1 MEKKKVPYE
10 EQVANN
16 IIKALENGTAPW
28 VKPWKGSELSNMAP
42 INLTTNKPYN
52 GINFVNLLVTAM
64 DKGYTDPRWL
74 TFNQAKSVGAKVKK
88 GEKASLVKFYKFTE
102 MKEVLD
108 EDGKPVLD
116 DKGKPVKEEVKLE
129 NPKVVWH
136 YVFNAQQCE
145 NVPELVRDEIQEAQ
159 REFEAIEAAEKILE
173 NSGADIRH
181 IEGNRA
187 YYSPVQD
194 FIVLPKKEQ
203 FLEAGGEMCYYS
215 TALHELGHWTGH
227 ESRLNRDMG
236 DGFGTPSYAKEEL
249 RAEIASFMMCSKLGL
264 DFDPEQHYAYIGS
277 WVKALQEDPKD
288 ITRASRDAMKITN
301 FVMDLQKEK
310 MMTQETKLSVETEE
324 LLNKLQNDNVVLI
337 SPEQAAELIENYA
350 TVQAQML
357 QYNSI
362 TTELGFGVNG
372 EKAIMFQRY
381 KGNGEVH
388 TALESA
394 SRYKENFMSDPS
406 LHDPSAKFV
415 TDKEAMVSF
424 KENELLKEIRTQL
437 NKSEYNNLDYTIALA
452 KHSTPEEVKECINWM
467 DKTIQDRW
475 NGDPSKSKVGT
486 ALNNLNN
493 EYKAVYER
501 MNMPTEERI
510 AHLEGLIQGQEM
522 AMAQAGAMIGEE
534 NRFEMEQELNSL
546 KNELNELQMTFD
558 QDVADY
564 KEAKQGIEPV
574 SEILE
579 NTIVQGKPYEL
590 SDGTVIMEHLTGETV
605 DNIKSEGLYI
615 FTGEPGKMQ
624 PTTPLSKDAATKM
637 IKEDLLSRVAKE
649 ADKVGYSVM
658 DNEDKENSYTIFD
671 DGGSP
676 IMTGNINEVS
686 KALNE
691 LPNLRHESMTQVFD
705 REIKKINENYLRGSG
720 SVAEKTKKDID
731 LDAKLLKETLL
742 DGKVD
747 LEQLNDKG
755 KIESQ
760 LNELR
765 NAIIYAQSE
774 MLQDKVQPYTKSVLK
789 STVSMLKEAEATLE
803 VNLGKEVDY
812 SKQIK
817 ENHRKLMQKDGAK
830 TSTEAVFAEKTY
842 LSVKYEEKEA
852 AKRAGAKW
860 DKEAKSWYAP
870 AGASKEKLRPWTF
883 EHKEIQ
889 AMTQGN
895 TQSLDPAAEFKE
907 VLEQNGF
914 VIEGLPILDGK
925 IHRIDVADKKRGNKN
940 GWYRGFSDGRPNA
953 VFGDYTKGQDRASTG
968 MKWKSMSSNF
978 STGYDPAKAAEM
990 KAEYEAKKAA
1000 AEKELLEAQLK
1011 TADMLDKEF
1020 ASAPAANDQHPY
1032 LEAKGVKNHD
1042 LKLDKRGN
1050 LLMPLR
1056 DVDGKLWAVQRIGRP
1071 DPKTGKTFKMIG
1083 AMRTKEEKA
1092 QGIKH
1097 PAKMDGTFFVID
1109 EKALS
1114 SSKQIVIVEG
1124 YSTGATVH
1132 EATKLPVIVAVHSG
1146 NLEKV
1151 AESLAKKYPEKQ
1163 IMIAGDNDLSNE
1175 LKGKENVGKLK
1186 AEAAAL
1192 AVKGEVALPSFTKE
1206 ELAKGASDW
1215 NDLAKS
1221 RGIKEVKKQLD
1232 IALKR
1237 LKNKETAQKVN
1248 KTQEQNQQQNKIR
1261 RREVVRK
1268 QSLSI
1273 AK

>member
-1 MEKKKVPYE
+1 MEKKKVPFE

-28 VKPWKGSELSNMAP
+28 VKPWKGSELSDMAP

-52 GINFVNLLVTAM
+52 GINFVNLLVTAI
-64 DKGYTDPRWL
+64 DKGYTDPRWM

-145 NVPELVRDEIQEAQ
+145 NIPELERDEIQEAQ
-159 REFEAIEAAEKILE
+159 REFEAIEAVEKILE

-187 YYSPVQD
+187 YYSPIQD
-194 FIVLPKKEQ
+194 FIVLPKREQ
-203 FLEAGGEMCYYS
+203 FLEAGGEIGYYS

-277 WVKALQEDPKD
+277 WVKTLKEDPKE

-301 FVMDLQKEK
+301 FVLDLQKEK
-310 MMTQETKLSVETEE
+310 MMSQDQDKTLSKSTED
-324 LLNKLQNDNVVLI
+324 LLNKLQNDGVAGIAKV
-337 SPEQAAELIENYA
+337 SATQAAELVEQYGVA
-350 TVQAQML
+350 QAQCL
-357 QYNSI
+357 DINAIY
-362 TTELGFGVNG
+362 TELDFGVG
-372 EKAIMFQRY
+372 EKAIMTQLY

-388 TALESA
+388 TAIENA
-394 SRYKENFMSDPS
+394 DKYKEDYVKNPELFMPGT
-406 LHDPSAKFV
+406 KFV
-415 TDKEAMVSF
+415 TDPKEMVTF
-424 KENELLKEIRTQL
+424 KENHLLKEIRTQL
-437 NKSEYNNLDYTIALA
+437 NKGEYNNLDYTIALA
-452 KHSTPEEVKECINWM
+452 KHSSPEEIKECINWM

-475 NGDPSKSKVGT
+475 NGDTAKSKVGT
-486 ALNNLNN
+486 ALDNLSK
-493 EYKAVYER
+493 EYQKVYER
-501 MNMPTEERI
+501 MQMPPSERI
-510 AHLEGLIQGQEM
+510 SHLQTMIEAQEL
-522 AMAQAGAMIGEE
+522 AMMQAGGMITNEE
-534 NRFEMEQELNSL
+534 TLLEMEGELNSL
-546 KNELNELQMTFD
+546 KNELDELQAAHD
-558 QDVADY
+558 QNVADI
-564 KEAKQGIEPV
+564 KETKQGIEPV
-574 SEILE
+574 SKILE
-579 NTIVQGKPYEL
+579 NTITQGKPYEL
-590 SDGTVIMEHLTGETV
+590 VNGTVIMEHLTGETV

-615 FTGEPGKMQ
+615 FTGEPGKMH
-624 PTTPLSKDAATKM
+624 PTTPLSKDEATKL

-671 DGGSP
+671 DGGAP
-676 IMTGNINEVS
+676 VMTGNFNEVS
-686 KALNE
+686 NALKE
-691 LPNLRHESMTQVFD
+691 LPNLRHESMTQIIK
-705 REIKKINENYLRGSG
+705 REINRIDGNYYKGT
-720 SVAEKTKKDID
+720 ETKEDIV

-742 DGKVD
+742 DGKINF
-747 LEQLNDKG
+747 EQSSDKG

-774 MLQDKVQPYTKSVLK
+774 ILQDKMQGYTKAVLE

-803 VNLGKEVDY
+803 VNLGNEIDY

-817 ENHRKLMQKDGAK
+817 ENHRKLMQRDGAK
-830 TSTEAVFAEKTY
+830 TSTEAVFTEKTY

-860 DKEAKSWYAP
+860 DKDAKSWYAP

-889 AMTQGN
+889 ETMQNN
-895 TQSLDPAAEFKE
+895 TQNIDPAADFKE

-914 VIEGLPILDGK
+914 VIDGLPILDGK

-1000 AEKELLEAQLK
+1000 ADKELYEAQLK

-1032 LEAKGVKNHD
+1032 LKAKDVKNHD

-1056 DVDGKLWAVQRIGRP
+1056 DAEGKLWAVQRIGRP

-1092 QGIKH
+1092 QGIQH

-1109 EKALS
+1109 EKGLS
-1114 SSKQIVIVEG
+1114 DSKQIVIVEG

-1132 EATKLPVIVAVHSG
+1132 EATKLPVVVAVHSG

-1175 LKGKENVGKLK
+1175 LKGKDNVGKLK

-1206 ELAKGASDW
+1206 ELANGASDW

-1237 LKNKETAQKVN
+1237 LKNRETAQKVN